1 MAQHT
6 EYTRKAQAWR
16 KAHGKADG
24 QDRDLIKAVRDAGYD
39 REQISDFDVIEAVG
53 YADTASGAI
62 KKVRTWLRDLEIE
75 AAEQAGEQPAGE
87 QPAAQPA

>member
-24 QDRDLIKAVRDAGYD
+24 QDKDLIKAVREAGFD
-39 REQISDFDVIEAVG
+39 RETISDFDLIEVVG
-53 YADTASGAI
+53 YADTGNGAV
-62 KKVRTWLRDLEIE
+62 KKVKVWLADRELD
-75 AAEQAGEQPAGE
+75 AAEGAATE
-87 QPAAQPA
+87 PAATGPAATA